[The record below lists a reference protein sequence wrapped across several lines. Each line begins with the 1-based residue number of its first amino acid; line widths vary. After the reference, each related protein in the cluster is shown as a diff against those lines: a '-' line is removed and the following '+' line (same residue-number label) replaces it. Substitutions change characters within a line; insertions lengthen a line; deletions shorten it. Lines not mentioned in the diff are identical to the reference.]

1 MGTGRIFI
9 ARDLSQKYPYFI
21 SDTQISESSVSIKI
35 ILAVHH
41 EKMRQSLR
49 SIMAGQKGLS
59 IVGEVTDDS
68 VISNLARESSA
79 DLILFDMEMPV
90 LSNLE
95 VIRRLHS
102 EIPDIKV
109 LALAIHSDKRFVRET
124 LKAGAA
130 GYLLKYLAHE
140 ELLEAVNQ
148 VMEQGSYLS
157 SGLEGT
163 EPVQTSKDHLTIK
176 KNYPPKKEV
185 IMPYSKKIKDLMI
198 PLEDYPH
205 IPYWFTLRQAMAIVR
220 EAAIKFEGSFE
231 PRAVLVFDEKYQLMG
246 MLTLRDIIRGL
257 EPKFAKDTGLIKA
270 DPSLAVL
277 MGDMFGPN
285 MKEQSQKAVSEV
297 MSPIKVTVNGDDP
310 ITKALFLMIQENVG
324 MMPVLLDKKV
334 VGMVR
339 MNELFKEISEVV
351 LGD

>member
-1 MGTGRIFI
+1 MAVHPGKGSRPFD
-9 ARDLSQKYPYFI
+9 ASNHQQP
-21 SDTQISESSVSIKI
+21 SESSVVIKI
-35 ILAVHH
+35 LLAVHH
-41 EKMRQSLR
+41 ENMRQSLR
-49 SIMAGQKGLS
+49 SIMAGQEGLV
-59 IVGEVTDDS
+59 IVGEASDDS
-68 VISNLARESSA
+68 VIINLARELSA

-102 EIPDIKV
+102 ELTGVKV
-109 LALAIHSDKRFVRET
+109 MALAIHSDKRFVRET

-130 GYLLKYLAHE
+130 GYVLKYLAHE
-140 ELLEAVNQ
+140 ELLAAVNQ
-148 VMEQGSYLS
+148 VMDQGSYLS
-157 SGLEGT
+157 PGLEGI
-163 EPVQTSKDHLTIK
+163 EPIPAASDYRTNGK
-176 KNYPPKKEV
+176 KHPQKKEV
-185 IMPYSKKIKDLMI
+185 IMPYNKKVKDFMI

-246 MLTLRDIIRGL
+246 MLTLRDIIKGL
-257 EPKFAKDTGLIKA
+257 EPKFAKDTGIIKA

-285 MKEQSQKAVSEV
+285 MKEQSQKPVSEV
-297 MSPIKVTVNGDDP
+297 MSPIRVTVNGDDP

-324 MMPVLLDKKV
+324 MMPVLLEKKV

-339 MNELFKEISEVV
+339 MNELFKEISAVV

>member
-1 MGTGRIFI
+1 
-9 ARDLSQKYPYFI
+9 
-21 SDTQISESSVSIKI
+21 
-35 ILAVHH
+35 
-41 EKMRQSLR
+41 
-49 SIMAGQKGLS
+49 
-59 IVGEVTDDS
+59 
-68 VISNLARESSA
+68 
-79 DLILFDMEMPV
+79 
-90 LSNLE
+90 
-95 VIRRLHS
+95 
-102 EIPDIKV
+102 
-109 LALAIHSDKRFVRET
+109 
-124 LKAGAA
+124 
-130 GYLLKYLAHE
+130 
-140 ELLEAVNQ
+140 
-148 VMEQGSYLS
+148 
-157 SGLEGT
+157 
-163 EPVQTSKDHLTIK
+163 
-176 KNYPPKKEV
+176 
-185 IMPYSKKIKDLMI
+185 MPYSKKIKDLMI

-246 MLTLRDIIRGL
+246 MLTLRDIIQGL

-297 MSPIKVTVNGDDP
+297 MSPIKVTVNSDDP